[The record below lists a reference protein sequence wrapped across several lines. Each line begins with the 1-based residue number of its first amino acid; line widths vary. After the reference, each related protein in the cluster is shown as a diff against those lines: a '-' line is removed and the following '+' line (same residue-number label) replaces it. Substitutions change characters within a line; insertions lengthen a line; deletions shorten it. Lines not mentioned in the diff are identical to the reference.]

1 MVVFTKVTLDA
12 KKITA
17 IDESFKIVEEDW
29 KNLHYNYAKK
39 LEKSMKRQLVSQTKK
54 APRTNS
60 AQQIRAV
67 KQSGTTSVIKMPM
80 KLKHLDSM
88 KPHYVSL
95 KRGRAITLWVRKYYQ
110 SNYPGGQGKSRV
122 RRGPRGGISFQKTKG
137 TKKFKDGDI
146 TGGFLYVTPDPF
158 TETAIIKVDNWLR
171 NEIIRIFEK
180 MKLI

>member
-1 MVVFTKVTLDA
+1 MTIVTTVTLDA

-95 KRGRAITLWVRKYYQ
+95 KRGRAITLWARKYYQ
-110 SNYPGGQGKSRV
+110 PNYPGGQGKSRV
-122 RRGPRGGISFQKTKG
+122 RRGPRGGVN
-137 TKKFKDGDI
+137 
-146 TGGFLYVTPDPF
+146 GFLYVTPDPF